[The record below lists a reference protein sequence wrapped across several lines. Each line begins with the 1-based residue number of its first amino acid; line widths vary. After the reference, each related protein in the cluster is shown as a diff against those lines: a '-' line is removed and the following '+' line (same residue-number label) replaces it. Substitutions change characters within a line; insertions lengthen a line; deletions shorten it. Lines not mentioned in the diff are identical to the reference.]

1 MTSSPRP
8 APIHVFVRV
17 NNKLARFEVADAPH
31 EEAITLVTNYL
42 HQHGHKPQSPV
53 PALIQGGRA

>member
-1 MTSSPRP
+1 MTPSQRP

-17 NNKLARFEVADAPH
+17 SNKLARFEVAAAPH
-31 EEAITLVTNYL
+31 DEAITLVTNYL

-53 PALIQGGRA
+53 LALIEGGRA